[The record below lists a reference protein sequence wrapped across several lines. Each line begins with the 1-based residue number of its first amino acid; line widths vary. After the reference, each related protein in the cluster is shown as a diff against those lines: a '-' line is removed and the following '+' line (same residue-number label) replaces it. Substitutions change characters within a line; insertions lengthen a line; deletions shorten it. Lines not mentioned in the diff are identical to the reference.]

1 MDMIELPQRTGLIL
15 KIIVGEYISSGVPV
29 SSDAVYRSYSL
40 RASPATIRHEM
51 ACLADEGFISR
62 PHTSAGGVP
71 SDKGYRFYVE
81 DLLDE
86 TQIAAEERAAIRR
99 RFKQARQEPDEWAR
113 LAVSILT
120 QKLQNI
126 ALATPL
132 RSPLCHLRHLD
143 IVPLEGLM
151 ILVVLVLGE
160 GTTKQRFVTLDQTAS
175 QDALNAAA
183 ARLSE
188 SYRGLTVPEIQSLSL
203 QLSPIDE
210 IIAGTVMRM
219 MQAEDAHRHDQYYMD
234 GWRYLMAQA
243 SMIRA
248 SRLLSLVEALER
260 KGMLSALL
268 ANPDSEPG
276 IRVTIGNENEDEAL
290 RECSVIISN
299 YGVGERRGAIGVIGP
314 TRMPYGRVIP
324 IVDCVSSLMSELVS
338 ETYP

>member
-1 MDMIELPQRTGLIL
+1 MIELPQRTGLIL

-29 SSDAVYRSYSL
+29 SSDAICRSYTL

-51 ACLADEGFISR
+51 VYLADEGFITR

-71 SDKGYRFYVE
+71 SDKGYRYYVE
-81 DLLDE
+81 DMMDE
-86 TQIAAEERAAIRR
+86 ARIAAEERTAIRR

-132 RSPLCHLRHLD
+132 RAPLCHFRHLD
-143 IVPLEGLM
+143 IVSLEGLM
-151 ILVVLVLGE
+151 ILVVLVLRE
-160 GTTKQRFVTLDQTAS
+160 GTTKQRFLTLDQTVS
-175 QDALNAAA
+175 QDALTAAA
-183 ARLSE
+183 ARLSD
-188 SYRGLTVPEIQSLSL
+188 SYRGLTFPEIRSLSL
-203 QLSPIDE
+203 EMSPIEE
-210 IIAGTVMRM
+210 IVTETIVRM
-219 MQAEDAHRHDQYYMD
+219 MQTEDAHQHDHYYMD

-248 SRLLSLVEALER
+248 SRMLSLVEALER
-260 KGMLSALL
+260 KSMLSALL
-268 ANPDSEPG
+268 ANLESEPG

-324 IVDCVSSLMSELVS
+324 IVDYVSSLMSELVS